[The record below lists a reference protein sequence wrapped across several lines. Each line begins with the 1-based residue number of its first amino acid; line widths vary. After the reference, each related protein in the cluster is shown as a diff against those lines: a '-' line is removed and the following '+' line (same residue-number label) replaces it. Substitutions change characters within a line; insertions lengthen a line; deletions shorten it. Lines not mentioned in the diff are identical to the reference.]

1 MALERV
7 HTIGVIGFT
16 AEAFCA
22 ALTEH
27 GVDVLCDLRAR
38 RGVRGR
44 EYTFANA
51 RRLEPMIAGLGIGY
65 EHFPELSP
73 TEEMRAAQHAVDAAA
88 GVAMRQRAVLAPEF
102 VAGYR
107 DVLNSPEAKD
117 ALRRISE
124 IATAPALLCVERLP
138 SACHRSLAAQALA
151 GSTLP
156 VVDIVP

>member
-1 MALERV
+1 MRV
-7 HTIGVIGFT
+7 VTIGVIGFT

-27 GVDVLCDLRAR
+27 GVDVLCDVRAR

-73 TEEMRAAQHAVDAAA
+73 SEEMRAAQLAVDAAS
-88 GVAMRQRAVLAPEF
+88 GVAMRQRAVLSPEF
-102 VAGYR
+102 VDGYGEVLKTPAAG
-107 DVLNSPEAKD
+107 D
-117 ALRRISE
+117 ALRRIAD
-124 IATAPALLCVERLP
+124 IAIAPALLCVERLP
-138 SACHRSLAAQALA
+138 AACHRSLAAQALA
-151 GSTLP
+151 GSAVP

>member
-1 MALERV
+1 MALRRV
-7 HTIGVIGFT
+7 VTIGVIGFT

-22 ALTEH
+22 ALTDHE
-27 GVDVLCDLRAR
+27 VDVLCDLRAR

-65 EHFPELSP
+65 EHFSELSP
-73 TEEMRAAQHAVDAAA
+73 TDEMRSAQHAVDAAS
-88 GVAMRQRAVLAPEF
+88 GVAMRQRASLSPAF

-107 DVLNSPEAKD
+107 GVLGTPEAKD

-124 IATAPALLCVERLP
+124 IAAVPALLCVERLP
-138 SACHRSLAAQALA
+138 AACHRSLAARALS
-151 GSTLP
+151 GSSVP